1 MSRLLS
7 KSRPT
12 NRRLRPT
19 RDLGEVWSDGLDR
32 AGRTALRHL
41 PEPVRRYLPRPTL
54 VRRVLRACAIAALLV
69 WAAIASFGLHHAAA
83 RPNDHTMLQTELR
96 GVLERRDA
104 ERARSEALQAELT
117 ALQTRA
123 DVRVDAIRR
132 ELQML
137 GKSERVYLLR

>member
-1 MSRLLS
+1 MSRLLP

-12 NRRLRPT
+12 NRRLRHR
-19 RDLGEVWSDGLDR
+19 RDLGEVWSDSLDR
-32 AGRTALRHL
+32 AGRTALNHL
-41 PEPVRRYLPRPTL
+41 PEPVRRYLPRPSL
-54 VRRVLRACAIAALLV
+54 VRRVLRALAIAALLAWGAV
-69 WAAIASFGLHHAAA
+69 ASFGLHHATG
-83 RPNDHTMLQTELR
+83 RPSDHSALQTELR